1 MKKKPPEHEN
11 LERWMVSYADFM
23 TLLFAL
29 FVVLYA
35 FAMAKQ
41 SDAKSIAESIA
52 QAFNEASV
60 VNSPGGA
67 LLVPGSLATQLAEE
81 VQEAVKQQLDA
92 SQGDTGKQII
102 ENGGVMMNF
111 QTTSTVSQE
120 ERDDTTSGSDDERD
134 GQNNA
139 DSATSAG
146 DLVISENETSRNEN
160 PKSNEPDGGSQ
171 TGEGGLQA
179 GGSADAFERGGKDQ
193 VDADTIGE
201 GKVGTH
207 FDAVRRSIS
216 ETVSESGMEN
226 FIDINEDPHWLS
238 ININSGLLFAEDS
251 ASVLAAS
258 RPVIQKIAVVLSG
271 INNYVRI
278 RGYTDDSFIPNGI
291 FRNSWDLSANRAVS
305 VLNELEKSGI
315 NPERM
320 AIEKLFLHQAK
331 IDTVK
336 VQDAMVIQQAESRIN
351 YFIANLGSR
360 EKVEEYFR
368 KPLPELKEQM
378 IEVIRNQYTVQEVQ
392 RNLTKDVKATP
403 SDVRKYYA
411 TLPPDSIPYIPQQV
425 EVKLLSLNPVIPQQ
439 EIDDVKARLRDF
451 TNKINSGENEFST
464 LAILYSE
471 DGSSMYGGEIGFKSR
486 SELVPEFAS
495 VAFNL
500 NDTKK
505 VSKIVETE
513 FGYHIIQLIEKRGD
527 RINCRHIL
535 LKPKV
540 AQKDLDEAKTRLDSI
555 RKDMLDGKFTFEE
568 ATQWISQD
576 KDTKNNKG
584 IMVNRRTSSTK
595 FEMADLPQEIAKV
608 VDKME
613 VGDISEPFIM
623 IDQSRNKE
631 IVAIVKLSRRIE
643 GHKANLSDD
652 YQILKNMY
660 ENNRKAKIID
670 DWVVKKQKETYVRID
685 DDWRNCEF
693 KYSGWIKK

>member
-1 MKKKPPEHEN
+1 MK
-11 LERWMVSYADFM
+11 
-23 TLLFAL
+23 FA
-29 FVVLYA
+29 
-35 FAMAKQ
+35 
-41 SDAKSIAESIA
+41 II
-52 QAFNEASV
+52 
-60 VNSPGGA
+60 A
-67 LLVPGSLATQLAEE
+67 LLLGVAVQASAQNNIAEE
-81 VQEAVKQQLDA
+81 VAWVVGDEPIYKSDIEEQYMQL
-92 SQGDTGKQII
+92 QY
-102 ENGGVMMNF
+102 
-111 QTTSTVSQE
+111 
-120 ERDDTTSGSDDERD
+120 ERQPID
-134 GQNNA
+134 GNPYC
-139 DSATSAG
+139 
-146 DLVISENETSRNEN
+146 VI
-160 PKSNEPDGGSQ
+160 
-171 TGEGGLQA
+171 
-179 GGSADAFERGGKDQ
+179 
-193 VDADTIGE
+193 
-201 GKVGTH
+201 
-207 FDAVRRSIS
+207 
-216 ETVSESGMEN
+216 
-226 FIDINEDPHWLS
+226 
-238 ININSGLLFAEDS
+238 
-251 ASVLAAS
+251 
-258 RPVIQKIAVVLSG
+258 
-271 INNYVRI
+271 
-278 RGYTDDSFIPNGI
+278 
-291 FRNSWDLSANRAVS
+291 
-305 VLNELEKSGI
+305 
-315 NPERM
+315 PERM

>member
-1 MKKKPPEHEN
+1 MKIK
-11 LERWMVSYADFM
+11 
-23 TLLFAL
+23 FA
-29 FVVLYA
+29 
-35 FAMAKQ
+35 
-41 SDAKSIAESIA
+41 II
-52 QAFNEASV
+52 
-60 VNSPGGA
+60 A
-67 LLVPGSLATQLAEE
+67 LLLGVAVQASAQNNIAEE
-81 VQEAVKQQLDA
+81 VAWVVGDEPIYKSDIEEQYMQL
-92 SQGDTGKQII
+92 QY
-102 ENGGVMMNF
+102 
-111 QTTSTVSQE
+111 
-120 ERDDTTSGSDDERD
+120 ERQPID
-134 GQNNA
+134 GNPYC
-139 DSATSAG
+139 
-146 DLVISENETSRNEN
+146 VI
-160 PKSNEPDGGSQ
+160 
-171 TGEGGLQA
+171 
-179 GGSADAFERGGKDQ
+179 
-193 VDADTIGE
+193 
-201 GKVGTH
+201 
-207 FDAVRRSIS
+207 
-216 ETVSESGMEN
+216 
-226 FIDINEDPHWLS
+226 
-238 ININSGLLFAEDS
+238 
-251 ASVLAAS
+251 
-258 RPVIQKIAVVLSG
+258 
-271 INNYVRI
+271 
-278 RGYTDDSFIPNGI
+278 
-291 FRNSWDLSANRAVS
+291 
-305 VLNELEKSGI
+305 
-315 NPERM
+315 PERM

-513 FGYHIIQLIEKRGD
+513 FGFHIIQLIEKRGD